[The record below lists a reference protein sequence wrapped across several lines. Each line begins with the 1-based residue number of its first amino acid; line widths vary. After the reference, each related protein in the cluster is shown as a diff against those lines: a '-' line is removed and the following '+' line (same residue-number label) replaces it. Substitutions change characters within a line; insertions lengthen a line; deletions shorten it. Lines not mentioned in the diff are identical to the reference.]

1 MIKAI
6 RSSRRGELIE
16 LNRRHLR
23 PSPEAYIKAYESI
36 TAKKFVPDDSGA
48 TPVERIRKNL
58 SAYFT

>member
-23 PSPEAYIKAYESI
+23 PSPEAYIKAYEQRFG
-36 TAKKFVPDDSGA
+36 KGKMSGG
-48 TPVERIRKNL
+48 
-58 SAYFT
+58 